1 MNEYLV
7 RIFEHNRWANLPL
20 VDACLALDPGTLDRT
35 VPGTFGTV
43 RETLAHIAGAET
55 RYLLAIHGR
64 HPDAEGRVE
73 DRNLGLA
80 DLRAALART
89 GDDFV
94 AVARDAAPSR
104 AVVSWRNDERIPLA
118 VLLTQAINHAT
129 EHRAQIATILTQ
141 AGIMPPEMDGW
152 TWFRTP

>member
-1 MNEYLV
+1 MSESLV
-7 RIFEHNRWANLPL
+7 RIFEHNRWANLRL
-20 VDACLALDPGTLDRT
+20 VDACLALDPGILDRT

-55 RYLLAIHGR
+55 RYLSAILGR
-64 HPDAEGRVE
+64 HPDAAGRVE
-73 DRNLGLA
+73 DMNLGPA

-94 AVARDAAPSR
+94 AVVRDAAPGG
-104 AVVSWRNDERIPLA
+104 AVVTWRNGEPIPLA

-129 EHRAQIATILTQ
+129 EHRAQVATILTQ
-141 AGIMPPEMDGW
+141 AGTAPPEMDGW
-152 TWFRTP
+152 TWFRSA